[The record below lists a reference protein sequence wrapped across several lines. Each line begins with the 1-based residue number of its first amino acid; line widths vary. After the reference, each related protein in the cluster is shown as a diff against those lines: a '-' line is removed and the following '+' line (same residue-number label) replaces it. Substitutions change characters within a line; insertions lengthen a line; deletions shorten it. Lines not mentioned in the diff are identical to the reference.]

1 MGAVDGADQR
11 EVSAAAGKLFSPG
24 AKQAKPQRAHAAHAA
39 IVCGAAAEGDGDVA
53 LCRRH
58 EGKARRLGHLYH
70 GAPVGEERVGGH
82 DRPAEG
88 VVRRRVH
95 HAATLCEGERPC
107 GALSAVCH
115 GDGLRAAAG
124 EVPSRRGGK
133 ELCRLGGA
141 QRALERIRCE
151 QKAWHRP
158 LLAYALPG
166 RGCVSFH
173 HGSARRGGGAVARI
187 LGWSQRRPLDL
198 SEWERLCRA
207 KRWTGRRG
215 S

>member
-53 LCRRH
+53 RAAVERVLDELAHARGACGLNVALCRRH

-88 VVRRRVH
+88 VVRR
-95 HAATLCEGERPC
+95 
-107 GALSAVCH
+107 
-115 GDGLRAAAG
+115 
-124 EVPSRRGGK
+124 
-133 ELCRLGGA
+133 
-141 QRALERIRCE
+141 
-151 QKAWHRP
+151 
-158 LLAYALPG
+158 
-166 RGCVSFH
+166 
-173 HGSARRGGGAVARI
+173 
-187 LGWSQRRPLDL
+187 
-198 SEWERLCRA
+198 
-207 KRWTGRRG
+207 
-215 S
+215 